1 MPHLQQV
8 QLLQRDKGVVTTQSW
23 SERPLDK
30 MSMPSSTAR
39 ECLFQKYW
47 QARAV
52 KNRENVSCELR
63 ECRRDKSK
71 TEWQI
76 RNGRWIEIASTFG
89 SLGR

>member
-1 MPHLQQV
+1 MPHLRQV
-8 QLLQRDKGVVTTQSW
+8 QLLQRDKGLSRVG

-39 ECLFQKYW
+39 ERLFQKYW
-47 QARAV
+47 QAGAV
-52 KNRENVSCELR
+52 KNRVNVSCELR